1 MKINF
6 LKMSVVAI
14 ATLFAI
20 SCSKDEKTN
29 STETTNTSVN
39 ITNTMAKITV
49 LTAAGVTK
57 PNYVVMMFDQ
67 PFTTIATLPPILKQV
82 TTDSN
87 GLASFDMNT
96 IVTNT
101 TPKFY
106 YFEAF
111 VETTTGYT
119 LKTIPRFKTE
129 LVKGNS
135 LTTSLLVN

>member
-6 LKMSVVAI
+6 LKMSVVGIAAI
-14 ATLFAI
+14 LTI

-39 ITNTMAKITV
+39 ITNTLAKITV

-57 PNYVVMMFDQ
+57 PNYTVMMFDQ
-67 PFTTIATLPPILKQV
+67 PFSTIAPLPPILKQV

-87 GLASFDMNT
+87 GLASFDLST

-111 VETTTGYT
+111 VEIPTGYT

-129 LVKGNS
+129 LVKGTS